1 LLNCTV
7 AKLEFVIGYAS
18 GAQVALSAT
27 KYKNKFEKYKAKVY
41 VFCIKKLPCTPNS
54 NRQSM
59 VKLPKLPPA
68 CFYALGILPRLP
80 QKYFWSLGVLPQ
92 VKLRYF

>member
-27 KYKNKFEKYKAKVY
+27 KYKNKFEKYKA
-41 VFCIKKLPCTPNS
+41 
-54 NRQSM
+54 
-59 VKLPKLPPA
+59 
-68 CFYALGILPRLP
+68 
-80 QKYFWSLGVLPQ
+80 
-92 VKLRYF
+92 